1 MIVVMEPD
9 ASEQAVE
16 SVISFLV
23 NAGFDVHRSSGNT
36 TTILGVVGDLSG
48 NDVTVVSE
56 FPGVSQVVRVSEQF
70 RLASRRFRQQSTVI
84 EGPWGSIGGDKPW
97 IAIEA
102 VGPSVSSASS
112 GGGASATAGGANV
125 AVGGASEPPPPSRE
139 LAYEVRAGRPFDA
152 AVTRSPR
159 AVDTIGALVCLSVHA
174 QPSDQRFAVHF
185 VERGPSWGANAW
197 IGAAEKELARGD
209 SSIVLLEAG
218 GEYPNG
224 ARTLEIAAIARAKA
238 GQGDP
243 NTITARLVRLQA
255 EGAPGLS
262 DVVIRSYL
270 IGMITGFVPTNT
282 MAAGHMLEML
292 LRRPDFMAPTL
303 AAARAGDDDRLKR
316 CLFEAM
322 RFWPLNPG
330 PFRVCLADYTIAAGK
345 GHGKTIKAAVRD
357 FAKEAATRMETRIDD
372 QLAEVNYRK
381 VAKAAM
387 FSGNLFGTG
396 IVKGPLVEQRTRISY
411 VWDEAAGR
419 FEQSS
424 SVFATPAISG

>member
-9 ASEQAVE
+9 ASDQAVE

-23 NAGFDVHRSSGNT
+23 SAGFDVHRSSGST

-102 VGPSVSSASS
+102 VGPSASAS
-112 GGGASATAGGANV
+112 GATS
-125 AVGGASEPPPPSRE
+125 VGGASEPPPPSKD
-139 LAYEVRAGRPFDA
+139 LTYEVRAGRPFDA

-159 AVDTIGALVCLSVHA
+159 AVDTIGALVCLSVHP

-197 IGAAEKELARGD
+197 IGAAERELARGD

-224 ARTLEIAAIARAKA
+224 ARTLEIAAIARAK
-238 GQGDP
+238 QRTHLP
-243 NTITARLVRLQA
+243 I
-255 EGAPGLS
+255 
-262 DVVIRSYL
+262 VVD
-270 IGMITGFVPTNT
+270 VPTIAQRARYVESVAC
-282 MAAGHMLEML
+282 AA
-292 LRRPDFMAPTL
+292 
-303 AAARAGDDDRLKR
+303 
-316 CLFEAM
+316 
-322 RFWPLNPG
+322 
-330 PFRVCLADYTIAAGK
+330 IAAGAD
-345 GHGKTIKAAVRD
+345 GVILRTWIGRTGEVPRVPATLSWSDAV
-357 FAKEAATRMETRIDD
+357 A
-372 QLAEVNYRK
+372 LAEKLR
-381 VAKAAM
+381 
-387 FSGNLFGTG
+387 G
-396 IVKGPLVEQRTRISY
+396 IGQ
-411 VWDEAAGR
+411 
-419 FEQSS
+419 
-424 SVFATPAISG
+424 AIRG